1 MFGHSWSGIRPGCQR
16 AIKSQWV
23 HSTTLLHWL
32 DINRWFVITSQTTM
46 HESETKRFGCVEIKS
61 ATGVTPAM
69 AKIPTLI
76 A

>member
-1 MFGHSWSGIRPGCQR
+1 
-16 AIKSQWV
+16 
-23 HSTTLLHWL
+23 
-32 DINRWFVITSQTTM
+32 M